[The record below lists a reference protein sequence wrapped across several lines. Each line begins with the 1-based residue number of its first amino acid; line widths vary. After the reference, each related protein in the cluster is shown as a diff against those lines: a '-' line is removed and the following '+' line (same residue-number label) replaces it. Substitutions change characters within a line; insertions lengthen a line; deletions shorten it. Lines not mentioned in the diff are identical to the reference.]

1 MLYFNHCTTLDQLKA
16 EYRRL
21 CLRFHPDSNSPEA
34 DTATMAAINAEH
46 DRVFEQLKAEHNR
59 RAAADPEHKTRFTT
73 ETPAEFRDIVA
84 ALLKLDGL
92 TVELCGSWLW
102 VTGNTFPNRERLK
115 EAGYRFSKNKVAWY
129 WHDENSISHSKKRY
143 SLDEIRLMH
152 GSETLKNQ
160 GGKLGA
166 AQVGITLA

>member
-59 RAAADPEHKTRFTT
+59 RAAADPEHKTRYTT

-102 VTGNTFPNRERLK
+102 IGGDTMRHKDALK
-115 EAGYRFSKNKVAWY
+115 AAGCSWAP
-129 WHDENSISHSKKRY
+129 KKRLW
-143 SLDEIRLMH
+143 SWHHAEDGSRHFRGKATMAEIRSKY
-152 GSETLKNQ
+152 GSQTF
-160 GGKLGA
+160 A
-166 AQVGITLA
+166 AAADVPMAV

>member
-1 MLYFNHCTTLDQLKA
+1 MTYFTNCTTLDQLKA

-21 CLRFHPDSNSPEA
+21 CLIYHPDTGSDTAN
-34 DTATMAAINAEH
+34 TATMAAINAEH

-59 RAAADPEHKTRFTT
+59 KAAQDTTGRTRPTT

-102 VTGNTFPNRERLK
+102 IGGDTRTHKDALK
-115 EAGYRFSKNKVAWY
+115 AAGCSWAPKKQLWS
-129 WHDENSISHSKKRY
+129 WHHKEDGSPFFRGKR
-143 SLDEIRLMH
+143 SMAEIRYKY
-152 GSETLKNQ
+152 GSQTFTA
-160 GGKLGA
+160 GA
-166 AQVGITLA
+166 DLPAVI